1 MKKED
6 DKCRYCYYNT
16 ALSCSEDPNE
26 CEDYEYNHLAEKYEN
41 KRYQVKWE
49 DGNDVRVLM
58 TDKLDEFPEWYF
70 ETVEDAEQLADHLNK
85 KEELI
90 QDIEDDYVD
99 SILDLL
105 DKNLKLKSKQEGL
118 LMGDTYMNKINVL
131 LELLE
136 DTGKEHL
143 VVEFMDKIHD
153 TNPHLIM
160 KKEDS

>member
-1 MKKED
+1 MKKD
-6 DKCRYCYYNT
+6 GKCKYCYYNT
-16 ALSCSEDPNE
+16 VLSCSEDPNE

-70 ETVEDAEQLADHLNK
+70 ETVEDAEELADHLNK

-90 QDIEDDYVD
+90 QDIEDDYVN

-153 TNPHLIM
+153 TNPYLIM
-160 KKEDS
+160 KGDDS

>member
-1 MKKED
+1 MKED
-6 DKCRYCYYNT
+6 KCKYCFHNT
-16 ALSCSEDPNE
+16 AGISCNDNPVT
-26 CEDYEYNHLAEKYEN
+26 CESYEYNHLAKKYEN

-49 DGNDVRVLM
+49 DGNDVHVLM

-90 QDIEDDYVD
+90 QDIEDDYID

-105 DKNLKLKSKQEGL
+105 DKNLKLKSEQEGL
-118 LMGDTYMNKINVL
+118 LMGDTYMDKINVL

-136 DTGKEHL
+136 DVGKEHL

>member
-1 MKKED
+1 
-6 DKCRYCYYNT
+6 
-16 ALSCSEDPNE
+16 
-26 CEDYEYNHLAEKYEN
+26 
-41 KRYQVKWE
+41 
-49 DGNDVRVLM
+49 M

-70 ETVEDAEQLADHLNK
+70 ETVEDAEELADHLNK

-90 QDIEDDYVD
+90 QDIEDDYVN

-153 TNPHLIM
+153 TNPYLIM
-160 KKEDS
+160 KGDDS

>member
-1 MKKED
+1 MKKD
-6 DKCRYCYYNT
+6 GKCKYCYYNT
-16 ALSCSEDPNE
+16 VLSCSEDPNE

-70 ETVEDAEQLADHLNK
+70 ETVEDAEELADHLNK
-85 KEELI
+85 KEDLI
-90 QDIEDDYVD
+90 QDIEDDYVN

-136 DTGKEHL
+136 DTGNEHL
-143 VVEFMDKIHD
+143 VVEFMEKINNITPPD
-153 TNPHLIM
+153 IR
-160 KKEDS
+160 SVI

>member
-1 MKKED
+1 MKKD
-6 DKCRYCYYNT
+6 GKCKYCYYNT
-16 ALSCSEDPNE
+16 VLSCSEDPNE

-70 ETVEDAEQLADHLNK
+70 ETVEDAEELADHLK

-90 QDIEDDYVD
+90 QDIEDDYVN

-153 TNPHLIM
+153 TNPYLIM
-160 KKEDS
+160 KGDDS

>member
-1 MKKED
+1 MKKD
-6 DKCRYCYYNT
+6 GKCKYCYYNT
-16 ALSCSEDPNE
+16 VLSCSEDPNE

-99 SILDLL
+99 SILDVL
-105 DKNLKLKSKQEGL
+105 DKNLKLKSEQEGL
-118 LMGDTYMNKINVL
+118 LMGDTYMDKINVL

-136 DTGKEHL
+136 DVGKEHL